1 MHTPMD
7 MDMFSWSFVRP
18 VDQARFEQ
26 KWTRTDGTIFLFSV
40 HAVAAASW
48 SAQTA
53 ACARSRYSF
62 QVSHSGTRRWR
73 SCGGILACAD
83 HVSAFSVSLQ
93 NSPSAN
99 KHAEYIWIQ
108 IKMFISIIPFLP
120 FAGALLHSLVLF
132 LFFFFSSPTVLCSL
146 QLWVCNSSSTNPL
159 KTEHQIHLSNLLIL
173 HCITGF
179 IIWAFVLFI
188 PLAACAGVFWTQCR
202 VHVLLLFD
210 S

>member
-1 MHTPMD
+1 MEGHAHANGHGHVQLELRQTGRPG
-7 MDMFSWSFVRP
+7 SFWAKVNPNRR
-18 VDQARFEQ
+18 D
-26 KWTRTDGTIFLFSV
+26 DLSLLGSCC
-40 HAVAAASW
+40 
-48 SAQTA
+48 AQTA

-73 SCGGILACAD
+73 SCCGILACAD

>member
-132 LFFFFSSPTVLCSL
+132 LFFFFFH
-146 QLWVCNSSSTNPL
+146 
-159 KTEHQIHLSNLLIL
+159 HQWCCVAFSCGFAIQAAQTHWRLSIRSIYL
-173 HCITGF
+173 TY
-179 IIWAFVLFI
+179 
-188 PLAACAGVFWTQCR
+188 
-202 VHVLLLFD
+202 
-210 S
+210 